1 MTGSSTPAESGTVSK
16 DSPRPV
22 AATVTRLTELIASK
36 GMKVFAVIDQRA
48 ELELAVEEAYRGGR
62 RSITLDGRTYQVTI
76 PAGVVDGQR
85 IKLAGEGGR
94 GSGDAPAGDLYLVV
108 RIKPDRRFR
117 LDGRDIAT
125 DLPVS
130 PWEAVLGAT
139 VAVHTPGGEAKV
151 KVPAGSST
159 GRRLRLRGE
168 GMPNPRGKPG
178 DLYAEVKVVVPPKPT
193 KQERELFEQL
203 ATVSTFNPRRG
214 R

>member
-1 MTGSSTPAESGTVSK
+1 VS
-16 DSPRPV
+16 
-22 AATVTRLTELIASK
+22 
-36 GMKVFAVIDQRA
+36 
-48 ELELAVEEAYRGGR
+48 
-62 RSITLDGRTYQVTI
+62 I

-85 IKLAGEGGR
+85 IRLAGEGGR

-130 PWEAVLGAT
+130 PWEAVLGAS
-139 VAVHTPGGEAKV
+139 VVVHTPGGEAKV
-151 KVPAGSST
+151 KVPPGSST

-203 ATVSTFNPRRG
+203 ATVSTFDPRRG
-214 R
+214 Q